1 MGTVHRRTDPLQFPE
16 IYPNRIHSHL
26 AKDPAALVIEDT
38 GIGIDPADIP
48 RLGER
53 GFTGYNGR
61 LDKKSTGIGLY
72 LCKEISRRLSHT
84 LTIESE
90 PGKGTRVTID
100 FATRQLQA
108 E

>member
-1 MGTVHRRTDPLQFPE
+1 MCSAHIFLARNPGGGSMPPLP
-16 IYPNRIHSHL
+16 
-26 AKDPAALVIEDT
+26 
-38 GIGIDPADIP
+38 
-48 RLGER
+48 
-53 GFTGYNGR
+53 GFFASYGYNGR